1 MSGLGLVEAVAV
13 RSGVAAFGPENPFY
27 AASELPFG
35 APPYDRI
42 KDEHYEPAM
51 LAGLAQEAAE
61 IRGIAANLAAPTF
74 ENTYVAMERS
84 GALLNRVT
92 AAFFGVA
99 GAETNPV
106 IEQLQTEMAPRWAA
120 HDDAIYLD
128 ATLFERFDAVY
139 ERRGELGLAGEDL
152 RLVEVLHDR
161 FVRAGAKLS
170 DGDKAKLKE
179 LNEEEAGLTNAFGR
193 KLLAATKA
201 GGYCTADKAALEGLS
216 EAQLAAAGAAAEARG
231 IEGYCLTL
239 QNTTQQPALAYLR
252 RRETRQALF
261 EHSWNRCERG
271 DENDTRET
279 VAKLV
284 KVRAEKGRLL
294 GFSTYAAWKLQDQ
307 MAKTPETAI
316 QFMDAMVPAAVAG
329 ARVEEG
335 EIQALMQRDGL
346 AGEVQPWDW
355 DFYAEQVRKAKYDLD
370 EDEVRPYFELNAV
383 LERGVF
389 YAAEKLYGITFQ
401 ERYDLPVYQAD
412 VRVYEVFNGDGLHL
426 AILYSDPFKRDN
438 KRGGAWM
445 SSFVRQSRLMGTQA
459 VVTNV
464 ANIPKAAEGEPEL
477 IAFSD
482 VITMFHEFGH
492 ALHGMFA
499 EVEYPSLSGTA
510 VPRDFVEFPSQFN
523 EYWATH
529 PEVFAHY
536 ARHYETG
543 DAMPKGLAEKLTAAA
558 KFNHG
563 YERTE
568 LLAAAELDMVWHTV
582 GAEDALG
589 DLSEFERRALKGKGL
604 AVAAV
609 PPRYRSSYFAHTFGG
624 GYAAGYYAYLWAEML
639 EEGAKR
645 WFEEHGGLTR
655 ENGDRLRRM
664 VLSRGNAEELA
675 GMYERWVGG
684 AMESAQGELAMAD
697 SEVR

>member
-1 MSGLGLVEAVAV
+1 MRGLELTVEEKLE
-13 RSGVAAFGPENPFY
+13 AFGPENPFY

-35 APPYDRI
+35 VPPYDRI
-42 KDEHYEPAM
+42 LDEHYEPAM
-51 LAGLAQEAAE
+51 LAGLEQEAAE
-61 IRGIAANLAAPTF
+61 IRAIGGNPAEATF

-128 ATLFERFDAVY
+128 AMLFARFDAVY
-139 ERRGELGLAGEDL
+139 ERRGELGLEGEDL

-161 FVRAGAKLS
+161 FVRAGAKLN
-170 DGDKAKLKE
+170 DGDKARMKE
-179 LNEEEAGLTNAFGR
+179 LNEEEAGLTNAFSR

-216 EAQLAAAGAAAEARG
+216 EAQLAAAEASARVRG
-231 IEGYCLTL
+231 IDGYCLTL
-239 QNTTQQPALAYLR
+239 QNTTQQPALAQLR
-252 RRETRQALF
+252 VRETRAALF
-261 EHSWNRCERG
+261 ERSWNRCERA

-279 VAKLV
+279 VTKLV
-284 KVRAEKGRLL
+284 RVRAEKGRLL
-294 GFSTYAAWKLQDQ
+294 GFPTYAAWKLQDQ
-307 MAKTPETAI
+307 MAKSPETAVA
-316 QFMDAMVPAAVAG
+316 FMDAMVAKAVAG
-329 ARVEEG
+329 AQAEEG
-335 EIQALMQRDGL
+335 EIQALMQAEGL
-346 AGEVQPWDW
+346 DGEVKPWDW
-355 DFYAEQVRKAKYDLD
+355 DFYSEQVRKARYDLD
-370 EDEVRPYFELNAV
+370 EEEVRPYFELNAV

-389 YAAEKLYGITFQ
+389 YAAERLYGITFK
-401 ERYDLPVYQAD
+401 ERYDLPVYHAD
-412 VRVYEVFNGDGLHL
+412 VRVYEVFNASGSHL
-426 AILYSDPFKRDN
+426 AMLYSDPYKRDN

-464 ANIPKAAEGEPEL
+464 ANIPKAAAGEPEL
-477 IAFSD
+477 ISFD
-482 VITMFHEFGH
+482 HVITMFHEFGH

-523 EYWATH
+523 EYWATY
-529 PEVFAHY
+529 PEVFANY

-543 DAMPKGLAEKLTAAA
+543 APMPAELAEKLKAAA

-582 GAEDALG
+582 GAVDALE
-589 DLSEFERRALKGKGL
+589 DLSAFERAALESKGL

-684 AMESAQGELAMAD
+684 AVETGQDELAVAD